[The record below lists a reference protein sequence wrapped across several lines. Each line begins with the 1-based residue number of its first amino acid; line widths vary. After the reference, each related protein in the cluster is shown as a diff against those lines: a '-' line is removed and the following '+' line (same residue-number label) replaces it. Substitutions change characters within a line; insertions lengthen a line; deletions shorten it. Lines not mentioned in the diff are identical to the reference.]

1 MKAVYLFC
9 AVLVLAL
16 SSSTPAHADIST
28 SATPTTDTGYGA
40 SPATDTSIGTECRE
54 YTPADTA
61 VAPALSATHDTSE
74 PRGFWFYFKTTLF
87 CLRDLIIRLRVRCHH
102 RRSGRRAFQP
112 HQVHCQASAHQRG
125 DNRLPA
131 GRCGKHRSR
140 IRHLFRTRRSN
151 DRLPAF
157 RMTGKYCGRLPN
169 GRGQGCRAIARHP
182 CPLIPRRVTPEV
194 SGQARHLLT

>member
-1 MKAVYLFC
+1 MPTYPHLPPPLPIPVTESPPQRTPLSARSAGNTFRPIPPLHRLC
-9 AVLVLAL
+9 RQHTTPPGPAVLLQDNAL
-16 SSSTPAHADIST
+16 LPARPH
-28 SATPTTDTGYGA
+28 
-40 SPATDTSIGTECRE
+40 
-54 YTPADTA
+54 
-61 VAPALSATHDTSE
+61 H
-74 PRGFWFYFKTTLF
+74 W
-87 CLRDLIIRLRVRCHH
+87 LRFRCHH

-131 GRCGKHRSR
+131 GRCGKYRSR

-157 RMTGKYCGRLPN
+157 RITGKYCGRLPN

>member
-9 AVLVLAL
+9 AVLILAL
-16 SSSTPAHADIST
+16 SSSTPAHADTST
-28 SATPTTDTGYGA
+28 SATPTTDTGYGE
-40 SPATDTSIGTECRE
+40 SPATDTPVGTECRE
-54 YTPADTA
+54 YIPADTA
-61 VAPALSATHDTSE
+61 AAPALSAAHDAPR

-87 CLRDLIIRLRVRCHH
+87 CLRDLIIGFGFGAITGGVAAGLFSRTKFTVKRVLIKGAIIGCLL
-102 RRSGRRAFQP
+102 GGA
-112 HQVHCQASAHQRG
+112 ASIVVAY
-125 DNRLPA
+125 
-131 GRCGKHRSR
+131 
-140 IRHLFRTRRSN
+140 LFRTRRSN

-157 RMTGKYCGRLPN
+157 RITGKYCGRLPN